1 MKNNNTKI
9 YRLIVRLT
17 SGSLAIVEG
26 YDEAIK
32 FLEEEGHLI
41 LYIIREEFIAVNDW
55 HRKIR

>member
-1 MKNNNTKI
+1 MTDNSTKV
-9 YRLIVRLT
+9 YRLIVRLI

-32 FLEEEGHLI
+32 FLEEEEHLI